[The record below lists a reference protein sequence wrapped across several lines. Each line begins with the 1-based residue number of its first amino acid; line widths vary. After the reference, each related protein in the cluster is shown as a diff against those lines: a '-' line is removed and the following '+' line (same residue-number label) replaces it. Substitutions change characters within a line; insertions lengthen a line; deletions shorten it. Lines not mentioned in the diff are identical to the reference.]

1 MGVSG
6 GFLTAANLISIARIP
21 LSGLACF
28 YIARGDGFAA
38 AVFMA
43 AAIVSDFIDGMVARV
58 TGTVSDWGKILDPLA
73 DKIGIAAFLI
83 TLTVIGR
90 IALWFTTVIVI
101 RDLLIGCT
109 GLYLVRRL
117 PSPPV
122 SNIWGK
128 LSTLFISLHLAR
140 QALYPAV
147 QWPGNL
153 LPGLDLLGTS
163 ALCMAI
169 LSLAVYASG
178 TLNRLRKTSNT
189 DRKRTPCT

>member
-1 MGVSG
+1 
-6 GFLTAANLISIARIP
+6 L
-21 LSGLACF
+21 
-28 YIARGDGFAA
+28 AA

-43 AAIVSDFIDGMVARV
+43 AAIVSDFIDGMVARA

-83 TLTVIGR
+83 TLTAIGR
-90 IALWFTTVIVI
+90 IALWFTMVIVI
-101 RDLLIGCT
+101 RDILIGCA

-128 LSTLFISLHLAR
+128 LSPLLISLHLAR
-140 QALYPAV
+140 QALLPAIH
-147 QWPGNL
+147 WPGNL

-169 LSLAVYASG
+169 LSLAVYASRA
-178 TLNRLRKTSNT
+178 LSPLRKTSNT
-189 DRKRTPCT
+189 DRERTACT